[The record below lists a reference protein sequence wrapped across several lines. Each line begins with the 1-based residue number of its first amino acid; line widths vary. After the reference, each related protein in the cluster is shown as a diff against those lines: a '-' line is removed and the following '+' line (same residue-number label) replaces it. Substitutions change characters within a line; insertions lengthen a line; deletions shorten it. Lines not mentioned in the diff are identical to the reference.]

1 MRPFHPLFIL
11 EVLPELFRYLPVT
24 LGIMAGTVLFGGLL
38 GFLLAVAK
46 VKRNPV
52 TKALANIYTYVTRC
66 VPSIV
71 MLFVVFYGL
80 PELLLSFGI
89 NINGFSNG
97 FFVIVTFS
105 ILYAATIS
113 EVFRSAYLSIDKG
126 QREAAVSIGMT
137 EWQAFRRILLPQ
149 SIVVALPNF
158 TNSLVNLMKEG
169 ALAYTIGL
177 IDIVGQGNRII
188 GRYQGSYTLEVYLA
202 MAILYWVLTVI
213 IQKIFGLL
221 EKKLSKG
228 KKALATAA

>member
-11 EVLPELFRYLPVT
+11 EVLPELLRYLPVT

-38 GFLLAVAK
+38 GFLLAV
-46 VKRNPV
+46 
-52 TKALANIYTYVTRC
+52 ANIYTYVTRC

-126 QREAAVSIGMT
+126 QREAAASIGMT

>member
-1 MRPFHPLFIL
+1 MRPFHPAFIL
-11 EVLPELFRYLPVT
+11 KVIPELLPYLPVT
-24 LGIMAGTVLFGGLL
+24 LGMVLGTVFFGGLW
-38 GFLLAVAK
+38 GFVLAVAK
-46 VKRNPV
+46 VKRGKITRAIAAV
-52 TKALANIYTYVTRC
+52 YTYITRC

-89 NINGFSNG
+89 NINGLSNG

-105 ILYAATIS
+105 IMYAATIS
-113 EVFRSAYLSIDKG
+113 EVFRSAYLAVDKG
-126 QREAAVSIGMT
+126 QREAAVSIGLT
-137 EWQAFRRILLPQ
+137 ETQAFTRIILPQ
-149 SIVVALPNF
+149 SIAVAIPNF
-158 TNSLVNLMKEG
+158 TNSLINLMKEG

-202 MAILYWVLTVI
+202 IALMYWILTII
-213 IQKIFGLL
+213 IQKVFGWL
-221 EKKLSKG
+221 EHKLTKG

>member
-1 MRPFHPLFIL
+1 MRPFHPTFIL
-11 EVLPELFRYLPVT
+11 QVIPELVCYLPVT
-24 LGIMAGTVLFGGLL
+24 LGIMVGTVFFGGIW
-38 GFLLAVAK
+38 GFVLALAK
-46 VKRNPV
+46 VRRRPI
-52 TKALANIYTYVTRC
+52 TKAIADIYTYVTRC

-80 PELLLSFGI
+80 PELLLSMGI
-89 NINGFSNG
+89 NINGFHNG

-105 ILYAATIS
+105 ILYAANIS
-113 EVFRSAYLSIDKG
+113 EVFRSAYLAVDKG
-126 QREAAVSIGMT
+126 QREAAISIGLT
-137 EWQAFRRILLPQ
+137 EAQAFRRIILPQ

-202 MAILYWVLTVI
+202 LAILYWIMTVL
-213 IQKIFGLL
+213 IQKILGLV
-221 EKKLSKG
+221 ESKLSKG
-228 KKALATAA
+228 KKALTTAA

>member
-11 EVLPELFRYLPVT
+11 QVILELLPYLPVT
-24 LGIMAGTVLFGGLL
+24 LGMVAGTVFFGGIW
-38 GFLLAVAK
+38 GFILALAK
-46 VKRNPV
+46 VRRRPV
-52 TKALANIYTYVTRC
+52 TKALASAYTYVTRC
-66 VPSIV
+66 VPSVV

-80 PELLLSFGI
+80 PELLLSVGI

-105 ILYAATIS
+105 ILYAANIS
-113 EVFRSAYLSIDKG
+113 EVFRSAYLAIDKG
-126 QREAAVSIGMT
+126 QREAAVSVGLT
-137 EWQAFRRILLPQ
+137 EAQAFRRIVLPQ
-149 SIVVALPNF
+149 SIVVAIPNF
-158 TNSLVNLMKEG
+158 TNSLINLMKEG

-202 MAILYWVLTVI
+202 LAILYWIMTIL
-213 IQKIFGLL
+213 IQKLFGVI

-228 KKALATAA
+228 KRALTTAA

>member
-113 EVFRSAYLSIDKG
+113 EVFRSVYLSIDKG

>member
-11 EVLPELFRYLPVT
+11 KVIPELLPYLPVT
-24 LGIMAGTVLFGGLL
+24 LGMVAGTVFFGGIW
-38 GFLLAVAK
+38 GFILALAK
-46 VKRNPV
+46 VRRRPV
-52 TKALANIYTYVTRC
+52 TKALASAYTYVTRC
-66 VPSIV
+66 VPSVV

-80 PELLLSFGI
+80 PELLLSVGI

-105 ILYAATIS
+105 ILYAANIS
-113 EVFRSAYLSIDKG
+113 EVFRSAYLAIDKG
-126 QREAAVSIGMT
+126 QREAAVSIGLT
-137 EWQAFRRILLPQ
+137 ESQAFRRIVLPQ
-149 SIVVALPNF
+149 SIVVAIPNF

-202 MAILYWVLTVI
+202 LAILYWIMTIL
-213 IQKIFGLL
+213 IQKFFGAI

-228 KKALATAA
+228 KRALTTA

>member
-11 EVLPELFRYLPVT
+11 EVLPELLRYLSVT

>member
-71 MLFVVFYGL
+71 KLFVVFYGL

>member
-1 MRPFHPLFIL
+1 MRPFHPLFII
-11 EVLPELFRYLPVT
+11 EVIPELIPYLPVT
-24 LGIMAGTVLFGGLL
+24 LGMVIGTVLFGGMW
-38 GFLLAVAK
+38 GFVLALAK
-46 VKRNPV
+46 VKRRPV
-52 TKALANIYTYVTRC
+52 TKALADIYTYVTRC
-66 VPSIV
+66 VPSVV

-80 PELLLSFGI
+80 PELMLSLGI

-105 ILYAATIS
+105 VLYAATIS
-113 EVFRSAYLSIDKG
+113 EVFRSAYLAVDKG
-126 QREAAVSIGMT
+126 QKEAAVSIGLT
-137 EWQAFRRILLPQ
+137 EAQAFWRIILPQ

-202 MAILYWVLTVI
+202 LAILYWIMTII
-213 IQKIFGLL
+213 IQKAFGAI
-221 EKKLSKG
+221 ERKLSKG
-228 KKALATAA
+228 KKALTTAA

>member
-11 EVLPELFRYLPVT
+11 KVIPELVTYLPVT
-24 LGIMAGTVLFGGLL
+24 LGMVIGTVFFGGLW
-38 GFLLAVAK
+38 GFVLALAK
-46 VKRNPV
+46 VKRRPI

-80 PELLLSFGI
+80 PELLASVGI

-105 ILYAATIS
+105 ILYSATIS
-113 EVFRSAYLSIDKG
+113 EVFRSAYLAIDKG
-126 QREAAVSIGMT
+126 QREAAVSIGLT
-137 EWQAFRRILLPQ
+137 EAQAFRRIVLPQ
-149 SIVVALPNF
+149 SIVVAIPNF
-158 TNSLVNLMKEG
+158 TNSVVTLMKEG

-177 IDIVGQGNRII
+177 IDIIGQGNRII
-188 GRYQGSYTLEVYLA
+188 GRYQGAYTLEVYLA
-202 MAILYWVLTVI
+202 LAILYWVMTVV
-213 IQKIFGLL
+213 IQKASGAI

-228 KKALATAA
+228 KKALTTAT

>member
-1 MRPFHPLFIL
+1 MRPFYPTFIL
-11 EVLPELFRYLPVT
+11 QVIPELVCYLPVT
-24 LGIMAGTVLFGGLL
+24 LGIMVGTVFFGGIW
-38 GFLLAVAK
+38 GFVLALAK
-46 VKRNPV
+46 VRRRPI
-52 TKALANIYTYVTRC
+52 TKAIADIYTYVTRC

-80 PELLLSFGI
+80 PELLLSMGF
-89 NINGFSNG
+89 NINGFHNG

-105 ILYAATIS
+105 ILYAANIS
-113 EVFRSAYLSIDKG
+113 EVFRSAYLAVDKG
-126 QREAAVSIGMT
+126 QREAAISIGLT
-137 EWQAFRRILLPQ
+137 EAQAFRRIILPQ

-202 MAILYWVLTVI
+202 LAILYWVMTVL
-213 IQKIFGLL
+213 IQKILGLV
-221 EKKLSKG
+221 ESKLSKG
-228 KKALATAA
+228 KKALTTAA

>member
-1 MRPFHPLFIL
+1 M
-11 EVLPELFRYLPVT
+11 
-24 LGIMAGTVLFGGLL
+24 
-38 GFLLAVAK
+38 AK

>member
-11 EVLPELFRYLPVT
+11 EVIPELILYLPVT
-24 LGIMAGTVLFGGLL
+24 LGMVIGTVFFGGMW
-38 GFLLAVAK
+38 GFILAFAK
-46 VKRNPV
+46 VKRRPV
-52 TKALANIYTYVTRC
+52 ANALANAYTYVTRC
-66 VPSIV
+66 VPSVV

-80 PELLLSFGI
+80 PELLLSLGI

-105 ILYAATIS
+105 ILYAANIS
-113 EVFRSAYLSIDKG
+113 EVFRSAYLAIDKG
-126 QREAAVSIGMT
+126 QREAAVSIGLT
-137 EWQAFRRILLPQ
+137 EPQAFWRIVLPQ
-149 SIVVALPNF
+149 SIVVAIPNF
-158 TNSLVNLMKEG
+158 TNSLINLMKEG

-202 MAILYWVLTVI
+202 LAILYWVMTII
-213 IQKIFGLL
+213 IQKTFGAV

-228 KKALATAA
+228 KKALTTA

>member
-11 EVLPELFRYLPVT
+11 KVLPELLRYLPVT